1 MVSYDA
7 VSYAKVTK
15 LRHHESD
22 LQESP
27 TSEER
32 HD

>member
-15 LRHHESD
+15 LLLPDSEH
-22 LQESP
+22 QESP
-27 TSEER
+27 TPEER